1 MEVFDA
7 IKARKSVRAYEDK
20 PVPEESLERILES
33 ARISPSAANYQP
45 WHFVVVKDKEM
56 RAALSGGKW
65 ARFLK
70 EAPVV
75 IVGCGDRKK
84 SPEWNVV
91 DVSIAMQTMVLQ
103 ATSEGLGTCWI
114 GSFDEVQVR
123 TLLKIPNNFDIIA
136 LLTLGYPREK
146 LDLVNALVG
155 KRRKDLG
162 EIVSA
167 EEFGKPLK

>member
-7 IKARKSVRAYEDK
+7 IMTRKSVRAYGDE
-20 PVPEESLERILES
+20 PVPDEVLERILES

-45 WHFVVVKDKEM
+45 WHFIVVRDKEK
-56 RAALSGGKW
+56 RAALAEGKW

-84 SPEWNVV
+84 SPKWNAV

-114 GSFDEVQVR
+114 GSFDEVAVKA
-123 TLLKIPNNFDIIA
+123 LLKIPENYGVVA
-136 LLTLGYPREK
+136 LLALGYPREK
-146 LDLVNALVG
+146 IDLTRALVG
-155 KRRKDLG
+155 KRRKALA
-162 EIVSA
+162 EITSA